1 MSLSVQEVFN
11 LLSADPKFV
20 AKLEASVK
28 NIMKDGKIDQYDV
41 PELVF
46 IITDSYNEMSRF
58 RLTYDELPQLIKMIY
73 NFMVEKLNLI
83 PEDKRS
89 EFDRLVDSAL
99 RLVMMQ
105 PVVKQAVTSCFSK
118 IFPCC
123 FRTEAEEP
131 KPVAPVAPKP
141 EPEKKVE
148 EQKLA
153 APEKADEQHSVA
165 PEKVDEQKSATSVV
179 VESEKKAEPEKS
191 QIEMNQI

>member
-1 MSLSVQEVFN
+1 MSLSVQDVFN

-20 AKLEASVK
+20 AKLETSVK

-73 NFMVEKLNLI
+73 AFMVQKLNLI
-83 PEDKRS
+83 PDDKRP

-123 FRTEAEEP
+123 FKTDAEEP
-131 KPVAPVAPKP
+131 VPASNVVSGVDKKEPVATP
-141 EPEKKVE
+141 EQSAEKKE
-148 EQKLA
+148 ESK
-153 APEKADEQHSVA
+153 PSSV
-165 PEKVDEQKSATSVV
+165 
-179 VESEKKAEPEKS
+179 
-191 QIEMNQI
+191 EMNKI

>member
-1 MSLSVQEVFN
+1 MSLSVQDVFN
-11 LLSADPKFV
+11 LLSADPKFI
-20 AKLEASVK
+20 AKLETSVK

-73 NFMVEKLNLI
+73 AFMVQKLNLI
-83 PEDKRS
+83 PEDKRP

-123 FRTEAEEP
+123 FKTEAEQPIVTHVVE
-131 KPVAPVAPKP
+131 KA
-141 EPEKKVE
+141 EKKELV
-148 EQKLA
+148 
-153 APEKADEQHSVA
+153 VA
-165 PEKVDEQKSATSVV
+165 PEQPV
-179 VESEKKAEPEKS
+179 EKKEESKS
-191 QIEMNQI
+191 SSVEMNKI